1 MSMSKT
7 DFYQSHLNRVS
18 RSFAYCIGNL
28 NAPLKAWVGL
38 TYLICRVLDTVED
51 APWRH
56 DLDQQKHFDR
66 FNDFLMKAPE
76 KEDVE
81 HWSARFPESI
91 PEGERLLL
99 QDSHKLFEDLHQSPD
114 SVKSIIQ
121 QMVVSMSQGVK
132 HFSHTKSENNGVLK
146 LSSLK
151 EVNQYCF
158 FVAGVVGEAL
168 ARLVEHVE
176 PQFKVARHRILDAH
190 HFGLFLQKVNLLKD
204 QKNDAVEGREFVYD
218 RNEILQS
225 MSYNAH
231 GAWRFFQNLP
241 LQQREFR
248 LFCAWSL
255 FLGLASLPW
264 LEQFNELETSGKL
277 PREEA
282 EEIFNGVEAMID
294 DPDQLD
300 DLFGQLL
307 AASGLSTVTDE
318 QYLAQKSSSPATET
332 WPSSLYHGQME
343 PVQAVSLGF

>member
-1 MSMSKT
+1 MSQT

-56 DLDQQKHFDR
+56 ELDQQKHFDR
-66 FNDFLMKAPE
+66 FNDFLLKQPD

-81 HWSARFPESI
+81 QWSSHFPASI

-99 QDSHKLFEDLHQSPD
+99 KDSHRLFEDLHDSPE
-114 SVKSIIQ
+114 SVKTIIQ
-121 QMVVSMSQGVK
+121 QMVVSMSQGMK
-132 HFSHTKSENNGVLK
+132 HFSHSKTRNDGVLK
-146 LSSLK
+146 LRTLK

-176 PQFKVARHRILDAH
+176 PQFKAAKHRILDAH

-218 RNEILQS
+218 RSEILHS
-225 MSYNAH
+225 MSYNVH
-231 GAWRFFQNLP
+231 GAWRFFQHLP

-255 FLGLASLPW
+255 FLGIASLPW
-264 LEQFNELETSGKL
+264 LEQFHELESSGKL

-282 EEIFNGVEAMID
+282 EEIFSGVEAIID
-294 DPDQLD
+294 HPEQLQE
-300 DLFGQLL
+300 LYSQLL
-307 AASGLSTVTDE
+307 MASGLDTVTDDE
-318 QYLAQKSSSPATET
+318 YLAQKSTSPSAQS